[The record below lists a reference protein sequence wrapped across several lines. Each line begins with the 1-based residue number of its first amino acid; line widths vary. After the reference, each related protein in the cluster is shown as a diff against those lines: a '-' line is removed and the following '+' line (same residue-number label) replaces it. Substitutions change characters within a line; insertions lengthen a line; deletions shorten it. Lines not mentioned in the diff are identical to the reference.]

1 MGIWVSPIATQNP
14 RANGMTKKMV
24 RTIKAALRRYML
36 VAPEK
41 KWWEALPEMAWGI
54 QTLLAKGTGLS
65 PFILTMK
72 QHPELGL

>member
-1 MGIWVSPIATQNP
+1 MA
-14 RANGMTKKMV
+14 KKMV
-24 RTIKAALRRYML
+24 GTIKAALRRCMS

-41 KWWEALPEMAWGI
+41 KWWEALPEVAWGI
-54 QTLLAKGTGLS
+54 QTLPVKGTGLS